1 MRRKASILAALA
13 TFALVLGPALAEA
26 RVGGRSS
33 MGSRG
38 SRTFAPPP
46 VTRTAPDAA
55 RPMDRTFQQPAR
67 PGSVA
72 PGMAPAQA
80 RGGMF
85 GGGFGGALM
94 GGLIGMGIGGLLF
107 GHGLFGGFG
116 GIGSILGLLLQVV
129 LIVFL
134 VRMALRFFRSRRAGA
149 AQGGNAMNRGMPRP
163 AMAGGP
169 NPDAMRRDLHP
180 SGAAPAAA
188 TGSGMGAA
196 AAPVQVN
203 PSDFQA
209 FEALLRDVNAAW
221 SRRDMAGF
229 GRLATPEMNSYFAQ
243 DMRDLDARGWR
254 NEARDLKLEQGDL
267 AEAWREGN
275 TEYATVA
282 MRFSLVDVTYDA
294 QGHVV
299 EGDAERRETATEL
312 WTFAR
317 QPAGAWKL
325 SAIQQSR

>member
-1 MRRKASILAALA
+1 MRRKASILAAFA
-13 TFALVLGPALAEA
+13 AFALVLGPALAEA
-26 RVGGRSS
+26 RPGGRSS

-38 SRTFAPPP
+38 SRTFTPPP

-55 RPMDRTFQQPAR
+55 RPMDRTLQQPAR
-67 PGSVA
+67 PGTAA
-72 PGMAPAQA
+72 PGMAPAQQS
-80 RGGMF
+80 RGMF

-107 GHGLFGGFG
+107 GNGLFGGFG
-116 GIGSILGLLLQVV
+116 GFGSILGLLLQIV

-134 VRMALRFFRSRRAGA
+134 VRMALRFFRNRQSQGA
-149 AQGGNAMNRGMPRP
+149 AARGMQRP

-169 NPDAMRRDLHP
+169 NPHAMRRDMGAGGH
-180 SGAAPAAA
+180 AAPRGSSG
-188 TGSGMGAA
+188 TGPA
-196 AAPVQVN
+196 AAPVQLN
-203 PSDFQA
+203 QSDFQA

-221 SRRDMAGF
+221 SRRDLAGL
-229 GRLATPEMNSYFAQ
+229 GRLATPEMNNYFAQ

-254 NEARDLKLEQGDL
+254 NETRDLKLEQGDL

-275 TEYATVA
+275 AEFATVA

-294 QGHVV
+294 QGNVV
-299 EGDAERRETATEL
+299 EGDPQRRDTAAEL
-312 WTFAR
+312 WTFVR

-325 SAIQQSR
+325 SAIQQTR